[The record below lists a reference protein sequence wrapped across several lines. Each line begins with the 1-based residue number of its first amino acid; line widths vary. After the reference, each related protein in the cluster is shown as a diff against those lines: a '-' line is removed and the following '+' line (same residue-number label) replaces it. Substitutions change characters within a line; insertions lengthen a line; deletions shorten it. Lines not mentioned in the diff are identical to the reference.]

1 MTTNGDFYHSL
12 GDGVGL
18 GMRAMIMPGV
28 KIGEGAIVAAN
39 SVVTKDVAPYS
50 IVAGSPAQL
59 VKYRFQANV
68 INDLLALKVYNW
80 PEEKFAPLKPYL
92 CVSNVAKLKQAVTR
106 YEAG

>member
-1 MTTNGDFYHSL
+1 
-12 GDGVGL
+12 
-18 GMRAMIMPGV
+18 MRAMIMPGV
-28 KIGEGAIVAAN
+28 KVGEGAIVAAN

-80 PEEKFAPLKPYL
+80 PEEKFMALKPYL
-92 CVSNVAKLKQAVTR
+92 CAADMARLKSAVTR
-106 YEAG
+106 DQAGALS

>member
-1 MTTNGDFYHSL
+1 
-12 GDGVGL
+12 
-18 GMRAMIMPGV
+18 MRAMIMPGV
-28 KIGEGAIVAAN
+28 KIGDGTIVVAN

-50 IVAGSPAQL
+50 IVAGL

-68 INDLLALKVYNW
+68 INELLALKVYNW